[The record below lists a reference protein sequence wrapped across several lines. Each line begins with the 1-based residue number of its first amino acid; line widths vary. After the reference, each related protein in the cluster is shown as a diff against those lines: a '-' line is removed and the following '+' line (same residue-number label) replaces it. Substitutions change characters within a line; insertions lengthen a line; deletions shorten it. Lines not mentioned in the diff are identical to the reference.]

1 MLRICI
7 PSVKEQLTGEQP
19 CVRKAALY
27 GMAAVYRISDANR
40 DELEE
45 TAELVIAR
53 LADSGAQVVETAEL
67 LLKPEGDGGRR
78 YNETIEDFAPERLMK
93 FFNAQKDPA
102 VRKRVL
108 TVLAAYG
115 DPSVQQFM
123 DHLAGDSDTAIQEIA
138 KNYVPPKYEEEDRVH
153 YSESPQSGVT
163 PLAKAEEIEH
173 LRQSSNPLDRVSAAE
188 QMGKSGDVLYTAG
201 LIELL
206 KDSSERVRAKAA
218 EGLGTLNE
226 YFEDAAVRWTGN
238 HEDSA
243 PALYAALEDHNAKVC
258 AAAVKSLASL
268 FPEYGSTDEI
278 PAEHAQVLDK
288 LTALSRFA
296 DPEVAKQASLAYA
309 KFLQPED
316 IGRAIELLKNA
327 DPDVRMGAAGAIAH
341 SGSPAGVKPLLA
353 LLKDPDKS
361 VRCDSGRL
369 LWVMIYANGDGNQ
382 AALSAKLAAQ
392 PLSDALQDPV
402 ITRSQILD
410 LLAASNDPSATE
422 LFLKEVERSKGYSP
436 ESGIRIIANSKRP
449 NAAQILL
456 RILRSGNYYGGYQ
469 CLQALLNMKDPS
481 VVEPVLAFAKTP
493 QGAWINQEQVLL
505 AFRDVRLIEDLL
517 DRLKSKDE
525 GARATAAREL
535 AEYRDERIIPAL
547 IETLKDEAWSVQY
560 TAAASLGKLGDARAT
575 PALVAMLDYN
585 PGAAALALGDLH
597 RVETLPRLAALL
609 ANPKVPNRKE
619 IIAGIAKMP
628 EPQAGDALA
637 SFAEKTPGRDCDL
650 DTAIAQVLAG
660 LHDVRVIPALQR
672 INFDGWK
679 KDGCSTARIIA
690 AQALSQYGARP
701 FPEEKEDARVP

>member
-402 ITRSQILD
+402 IT
-410 LLAASNDPSATE
+410 T
-422 LFLKEVERSKGYSP
+422 
-436 ESGIRIIANSKRP
+436 
-449 NAAQILL
+449 
-456 RILRSGNYYGGYQ
+456 
-469 CLQALLNMKDPS
+469 
-481 VVEPVLAFAKTP
+481 
-493 QGAWINQEQVLL
+493 
-505 AFRDVRLIEDLL
+505 
-517 DRLKSKDE
+517 
-525 GARATAAREL
+525 
-535 AEYRDERIIPAL
+535 
-547 IETLKDEAWSVQY
+547 
-560 TAAASLGKLGDARAT
+560 
-575 PALVAMLDYN
+575 
-585 PGAAALALGDLH
+585 
-597 RVETLPRLAALL
+597 
-609 ANPKVPNRKE
+609 
-619 IIAGIAKMP
+619 
-628 EPQAGDALA
+628 
-637 SFAEKTPGRDCDL
+637 
-650 DTAIAQVLAG
+650 
-660 LHDVRVIPALQR
+660 
-672 INFDGWK
+672 
-679 KDGCSTARIIA
+679 
-690 AQALSQYGARP
+690 
-701 FPEEKEDARVP
+701 